1 MNGSSSIILTNLSHD
16 TGFVVELGEAD
27 GCWRSPCRG
36 ADFKLWLRGQS
47 AASAPYL
54 AWYRGHV
61 FRDDD
66 LPEMT
71 QDP

>member
-1 MNGSSSIILTNLSHD
+1 MPGGDS
-16 TGFVVELGEAD
+16 
-27 GCWRSPCRG
+27 
-36 ADFKLWLRGQS
+36 KLWLRGQD
-47 AASAPYL
+47 AASTPYL